1 MEFTISLRVNLSDPC
16 TSNWAEKA
24 KFNRVQEGGWNMK
37 TLKTLMVVM
46 IGLSLLLAA
55 STAFADG
62 KYRHGGYSYGAY
74 HHGKNVYVDR
84 HAYRYPVAP
93 RYAWGYYPAY
103 PRVYARPVYREYC
116 APYVPAY
123 APAPVYGPGWSF
135 GFSFGW

>member
-1 MEFTISLRVNLSDPC
+1 
-16 TSNWAEKA
+16 
-24 KFNRVQEGGWNMK
+24 MK
-37 TLKTLMVVM
+37 TLKTLMLVI

-62 KYRHGGYSYGAY
+62 KYRHGGYSYKAY

-93 RYAWGYYPAY
+93 HYRWGYYPAY
-103 PRVYARPVYREYC
+103 PHRVYAPPVYRNYY
-116 APYVPAY
+116 APYAPPYVY
-123 APAPVYGPGWSF
+123 APAYRPGWGF